1 MSVSDDDVRKVS
13 RLARLAILDENVHV
27 YAEKLSGILDMV
39 DQLNAVDTTGV
50 EPLSNPLD
58 SVQRLREDVVTETNQ
73 REKYQSVAPEVEKGL
88 YLVPKVLD

>member
-13 RLARLAILDENVHV
+13 RLARLAILDENVHA
-27 YAEKLSGILDMV
+27 YAAKLSGIVAMV

-50 EPLSNPLD
+50 EPMSNPLD

>member
-13 RLARLAILDENVHV
+13 RLARLAILDENVHA
-27 YAEKLSGILDMV
+27 YAEKLSGIVAMV

-50 EPLSNPLD
+50 EPMSNPLD